1 MSLDARILSSLRAAK
16 DGSVAG
22 TDLAN
27 SLGVSRAA
35 VWARIEEMRQL
46 GYEIEA
52 SPHHGYRLISVP
64 DVLHADDLI
73 SRLPE
78 NRIVGRDIR
87 VFQETTSTNDV
98 VEKFARDG
106 VSEGVAVF
114 AESQSKG
121 RGRMGRRWMSPP
133 GKGLWFSLLLRPKLR
148 PTAVTQITV
157 IAATALVRAIQKE
170 TGLMPD
176 IKWPNDIWIK
186 GRKVAGVLTE
196 MSAELDT
203 VKHVTL
209 GIGLD
214 VNLEEKD
221 MPPELRQ
228 IASSLYIETGHKLD
242 RAQMAATLLQELE
255 FDYERINRGNFEA
268 VADEWEQRCITVG
281 RQVSIN
287 LGLKV
292 LKGRAEALDGDG
304 ALLLRSE
311 HGHLERII
319 GGDVTLEK
327 N

>member
-1 MSLDARILSSLRAAK
+1 MSLDARILSALRAAK
-16 DGSVAG
+16 NGSVAG

-52 SPHHGYRLISVP
+52 SPHHGYKLISVP

-73 SRLPE
+73 SRLPAD
-78 NRIVGRDIR
+78 RIIGRDIR

-106 VSEGVAVF
+106 VNEGVAVF
-114 AESQSKG
+114 AESQTKG
-121 RGRMGRRWMSPP
+121 RGRMGRKWISPP

-170 TGLMPD
+170 TGLQPD

-196 MSAELDT
+196 MSAEMDH

-214 VNLEEKD
+214 VNLEEQD
-221 MPPELRQ
+221 LPSELHA
-228 IASSLYIETGHKLD
+228 IATSLRIESGRKLD
-242 RAQMAATLLQELE
+242 RPQIAARLLKELE
-255 FDYERINRGNFEA
+255 HDYQRICHGKFEA

-281 RQVSIN
+281 KQVSIT
-287 LGLKV
+287 LGATI
-292 LKGRAEALDGDG
+292 LKGRAEALDADG
-304 ALLLRSE
+304 ALLLRTQY
-311 HGHLERII
+311 GHLERII

>member
-1 MSLDARILSSLRAAK
+1 MSLDARILSALRSAK
-16 DGSVAG
+16 NGSVAG
-22 TDLAN
+22 TELAN

-35 VWARIEEMRQL
+35 VWARIDEMRQL

-78 NRIVGRDIR
+78 DRIIGRDIR

-106 VSEGVAVF
+106 VSEGVVVF
-114 AESQSKG
+114 AESQTKG

-170 TGLMPD
+170 TGLQPD
-176 IKWPNDIWIK
+176 IKWSNDIWIK

-221 MPPELRQ
+221 LPPELRQ
-228 IASSLYIETGHKLD
+228 IATSLCIESGRKLD
-242 RAQMAATLLQELE
+242 RAQMAATLLRELE
-255 FDYERINRGNFEA
+255 FDYQRISRGSFEA

-292 LKGRAEALDGDG
+292 LKGRAEALDADG

-327 N
+327 L

>member
-1 MSLDARILSSLRAAK
+1 MSLDARILSALRAAK
-16 DGSVAG
+16 SGSVAG

-35 VWARIEEMRQL
+35 VWARIDEMRQL

-78 NRIVGRDIR
+78 DRIIGRDIR

-106 VSEGVAVF
+106 VNEGVAVF
-114 AESQSKG
+114 AESQTKG
-121 RGRMGRRWMSPP
+121 RGRMGRKWMSPP

-170 TGLMPD
+170 TGLQPD

-196 MSAELDT
+196 MSAELDH

-221 MPPELRQ
+221 LPPELRT
-228 IASSLYIETGHKLD
+228 IATSLRIESGRKVH
-242 RAQMAATLLQELE
+242 RAQMAATLLNELE
-255 FDYERINRGNFEA
+255 HDYQRINRGGFEA

-281 RQVSIN
+281 KQVSIH
-287 LGLKV
+287 LGPTV
-292 LKGRAEALDGDG
+292 LKGRAEALDADG
-304 ALLLRSE
+304 ALLLRTQY
-311 HGHLERII
+311 GHLERII

-327 N
+327 S

>member
-1 MSLDARILSSLRAAK
+1 MSLDARILSALRAAK
-16 DGSVAG
+16 SGSVAG

-73 SRLPE
+73 SRLPAE
-78 NRIVGRDIR
+78 RIIGRDIR

-98 VEKFARDG
+98 IEKLARDG
-106 VSEGVAVF
+106 VNEGVVVF
-114 AESQSKG
+114 AESQTKG

-133 GKGLWFSLLLRPKLR
+133 GKGLWFSILLRPHLR
-148 PTAVTQITV
+148 PTAITQITV
-157 IAATALVRAIQKE
+157 IAATALVRAIRRE
-170 TGLMPD
+170 TGLTPD
-176 IKWPNDIWIK
+176 IKWPNDIWMR

-196 MSAELDT
+196 MSAEMDH

-214 VNLEEKD
+214 INLEQGD
-221 MPPELRQ
+221 LPPELQ
-228 IASSLYIETGHKLD
+228 AIASSLRIEAGRKLD
-242 RAQMAATLLQELE
+242 RPQIAATLLQELE
-255 FDYERINRGNFEA
+255 FDYQRINHGQFEA

-281 RQVSIN
+281 RQVRIN
-287 LGLKV
+287 LGPTILT
-292 LKGRAEALDGDG
+292 GRAEALDADG

-311 HGHLERII
+311 HGHLERVI